1 MICTAPEITKNNF
14 EISLVVFMPNITTN
28 HAITYTKT
36 LDPETIPC
44 WAAHYTLNVRSR
56 GKKFCFTENPS
67 WCFPRRSQGNPQD
80 WRKNKTNWFPEG
92 PDIECFV
99 IFLDFHFNSN
109 KRITG
114 AKQNSRLGTYNK
126 HKSNSQN
133 HWMNDLHSTFHILSA
148 SSSSTSCFFSSR
160 ITLKIVAF

>member
-1 MICTAPEITKNNF
+1 MICTAPEITHNNF
-14 EISLVVFMPNITTN
+14 EISLLAFMPNISTN

-114 AKQNSRLGTYNK
+114 ANQNSRVGTYN
-126 HKSNSQN
+126 NTNLILQTTE
-133 HWMNDLHSTFHILSA
+133 WMIYKQKYFPYIICIFFLH
-148 SSSSTSCFFSSR
+148 
-160 ITLKIVAF
+160 